1 MGMVEINNS
10 TIVVDTSVLLAIY
23 EVKKDPFE
31 DLDIKEI
38 YLPGPVVRELEKL
51 EKESKKYGAAKRLI
65 FKLLSLYNIILGK
78 EEGTFADEVILR
90 LVSRYKVFF
99 TNDKMLKKEL
109 KKKGVIVYSFGESG
123 VYR

>member
-1 MGMVEINNS
+1 MDMVEPNN

-31 DLDIKEI
+31 DLNIKEI
-38 YLPGPVVRELEKL
+38 YIPGPVIKELEKL
-51 EKESKKYGAAKRLI
+51 EKSSKKYGAAKRLI

-78 EEGTFADEVILR
+78 EDGTFADEVILN
-90 LVSRYKVFF
+90 LAKKYNLFF
-99 TNDKMLKKEL
+99 TNDKMLKKDL
-109 KKKGVIVYSFGESG
+109 KKAGAIVYSFGESG